1 MVLGE
6 KSKRSEPAAVR
17 WAEDRAQLHLRVQYT
32 VAQILSDAP
41 TEHEAC
47 TRILSTLCEN
57 LDWQWGAFWLRRD
70 DELRMLTCWRSAQF
84 DAAEFDQISRACVFR
99 RGEGLPGKVW
109 AESAAVWIPDFV
121 VDPAMLR
128 RHIASRCGL
137 HAVIGIPISGQ
148 EFLGIIELFNTRAI
162 DPQSDLL
169 KTLTAAGAQIGQF
182 LERKRAEQAL
192 ADSQG
197 LLKGVFQGARDPILL
212 ANNDGHCIEANSA
225 AAKLFAT
232 SREKL
237 LTMRIWDFVPMGPVE
252 EAQKHW
258 SQILKTPGYESD
270 FTLRRNDGFLA
281 DLEYR
286 ATIRVIPGVHLV
298 VLRDMTSR
306 KQRERSARVLAAA
319 GAILGEGLNLDATI
333 NRVARVAIPEFA
345 DWCVLDLLNDDGKIE
360 RAAIAHAD
368 PELENQ
374 ARELSRRV
382 PVDPTRPFGA
392 PNVIRTGVAEFVD
405 ITPEIL
411 RKVLGEEHF
420 QSADKWSLGAAV
432 ISPLK
437 KQGRT
442 FGALSFWRSKARGP
456 FSAGDAE
463 LADELAR
470 RAGWALENAR
480 LYDAAKQE
488 LQRREKAEADL
499 IQLNADLEARIK
511 ERTAALQ
518 ESHSELESFCYS
530 VSHDLRAPLRSM
542 QGFSHALIED
552 HADRLNPEGQDFAKR
567 ILSAAEHMDGLLAD
581 VLAYSRLSRQEL
593 EPEAVNIDEVI
604 EDARVHLFSQIKA
617 KAADLQIATCGRKV
631 VAHRAVLELMIV
643 NLLDN
648 ALKFV
653 APDRTPKISVTCE
666 RRGQTVRLWVRDNGI
681 GIAAEHQH
689 KIFRIFERLHGV
701 ETYPGTGIGLALV
714 QKAAERMNGSVGLES
729 TPGQGSAFWIELPC
743 AN

>member
-1 MVLGE
+1 M
-6 KSKRSEPAAVR
+6 
-17 WAEDRAQLHLRVQYT
+17 
-32 VAQILSDAP
+32 
-41 TEHEAC
+41 
-47 TRILSTLCEN
+47 
-57 LDWQWGAFWLRRD
+57 
-70 DELRMLTCWRSAQF
+70 
-84 DAAEFDQISRACVFR
+84 
-99 RGEGLPGKVW
+99 PGKVW
-109 AESAAVWIPDFV
+109 AERAAVWIPDFV
-121 VDPAMLR
+121 NDPAMPR
-128 RHIASRCGL
+128 RHAASRSGL
-137 HAVIGIPISGQ
+137 HAAIGIPISGH
-148 EFLGIIELFNTRAI
+148 EFLGVIELFNTEQI
-162 DPQSDLL
+162 DPQPDLL
-169 KTLTAAGAQIGQF
+169 NMLTAASAQIGQF
-182 LERKRAEQAL
+182 LERMRAEQAL

-197 LLKGVFQGARDPILL
+197 LFQGVFQGARDAILL
-212 ANNDGHCIEANSA
+212 ADNHGHCIEANSA
-225 AAKLFAT
+225 AAKLFDA

-237 LTMRIWDFVPMGPVE
+237 LAMRVWDFVPMGPSA
-252 EAQKHW
+252 EAQRRW
-258 SQILKTPGYESD
+258 TQILETPGYESE
-270 FTLRRNDGFLA
+270 FTLRRPDGFVA

-298 VLRDMTSR
+298 VLRDMTGR
-306 KQRERSARVLAAA
+306 KQRERNARTLAAA

-333 NRVARVAIPEFA
+333 NRIARVAIPEFA
-345 DWCVLDLLNDDGKIE
+345 DWCVLDLLSEDGKIE

-368 PELENQ
+368 PELEKQ
-374 ARELSRRV
+374 TRELAARL
-382 PVDPTRPFGA
+382 PVDPARPFGA
-392 PNVIRTGVAEFVD
+392 PNVIRTGATEFID

-411 RKVLGEEHF
+411 RKVVGEEHF
-420 QSADKWSLGAAV
+420 QKAHKLNIGAAV

-442 FGALSFWRSKARGP
+442 FGALSFWRTKARGP

-488 LQRREKAEADL
+488 LQRRERAEAEL
-499 IQLNADLEARIK
+499 KELNAELERRIK

-552 HADRLNPEGQDFAKR
+552 HADKLNPEGQDFAKR

-581 VLAYSRLSRQEL
+581 VLTYSRLSRQEL
-593 EPEAVNIDEVI
+593 KPEAVNIDEII
-604 EDARVHLFSQIKA
+604 EDARIHLLDQIKT
-617 KAADLQIATCGRKV
+617 KAADLQVATCGRKV

-653 APDRTPKISVTCE
+653 AADRAPKISVNCE
-666 RRGQTVRLWVRDNGI
+666 RRGQMVRLWVRDNGI

-714 QKAAERMNGSVGLES
+714 QKAAERMNGAVGLES
-729 TPGQGSAFWIELPC
+729 TPGEGSSFWIELPC
-743 AN
+743 ANN